1 MAEVLSQSQIDMLL
15 TAALTGNM
23 EDLGE
28 VGQDAQEKKYRKYDF
43 HSPRK
48 FTKDRL
54 RILNSIFDGYSRMI
68 NNRINGLLRSACE
81 IEVESIEEQRFYE
94 FSNALTE
101 GDVLTLAHLDY
112 KGRSEETPV
121 LLYVSRTLMLSM
133 MDRLIGGAGDP
144 DEHLPSDYTLTD
156 LELKLYESLMRNLVS
171 LMGSSWE
178 NYLSLDFRYTR
189 VESNPTLV
197 QLVSLNETVVIVDL
211 LLRFPNCEGRLSI
224 CLPGM
229 MLTNLFQDINRG
241 SPERK
246 NQDEDKSEIIFS
258 TIRDTEMELTV
269 ELCSTKLQLQD
280 IFHLSVGDVID
291 LNRSKDTPVHINIG
305 GYRWFE
311 GQMGIHNKNMAVKIA
326 SLYYTPQERDEEQDD
341 K

>member
-23 EDLGE
+23 DDLGGE
-28 VGQDAQEKKYRKYDF
+28 GQDAQDKKYRKYDF

-54 RILNSIFDGYSRMI
+54 RILNSIFEGYSRII

-121 LLYVSRTLMLSM
+121 LLYGSRTLMLSM
-133 MDRLIGGAGDP
+133 IDRLIGGSGDP
-144 DEHLPSDYTLTD
+144 DENLPPDYSFTD

-178 NYLSLDFRYTR
+178 SYLPLEFRYTR
-189 VESNPTLV
+189 VEPNPTLV

-229 MLTNLFQDINRG
+229 MLTNLFHDINRG

-246 NQDEDKSEIIFS
+246 NLDEDQSDVIFS
-258 TIRDTEMELTV
+258 TIRETEMELTV
-269 ELCSTKLQLQD
+269 ELCSTRLQLQD

-291 LNRSKDTPVHINIG
+291 LNRSKDASVHVNIG

-311 GQMGIHNKNMAVKIA
+311 GQMGIYNKNLAVKIA
-326 SLYYTPQERDEEQDD
+326 NLYYTPQERDDEQDD